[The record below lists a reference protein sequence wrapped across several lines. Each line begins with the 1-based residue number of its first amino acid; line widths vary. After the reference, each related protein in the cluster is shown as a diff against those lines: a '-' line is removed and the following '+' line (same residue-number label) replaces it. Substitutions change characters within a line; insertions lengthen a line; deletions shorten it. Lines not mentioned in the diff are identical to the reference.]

1 MFLKTFIRTLRKN
14 TFFSLL
20 NIVGLALGMS
30 VFLLVAL
37 YVQFEKSYESFN
49 PNATTTYRITLETY
63 LNNERVFSSAE
74 NYPEVANV
82 IKELPEVEDVTRLYN
97 LGYKNNVII
106 TNEEATPQPIAFK
119 QRKFL
124 YADSSFLSLMGYTL
138 SAGDINTALSEPHST
153 VLTKQSA
160 ERYFGK
166 ENPIGKMLR
175 MRDDDGNDELVRVTG
190 VVNETPLNTHLKFD
204 ILFSYKTL
212 FARTAN
218 NATVASTTARFDHS
232 WGRNDMYTYVRLVRG
247 TDVADFESKLADLER
262 NTNPEA
268 KQSGERNVLKLQPL
282 NDIHLTSKLTD
293 EAEPNS
299 DERIV
304 SFSALI
310 GLFVLAIAFIN
321 YINLSTAQAMERAR
335 EVGVRKIMGA
345 VKRQLILQFLT
356 EAACVNLASLLLAYA
371 LIGLALPL
379 FNTIAGLPLTIHFL
393 IQPWFIS
400 LLLILWVSGTLLS
413 GFYPALVLSSF
424 HPMSIVKGR
433 MKNSIRGVMMRKSLV
448 VFQFMASVALIAGT
462 LIVFRQ
468 LDHMLKKDLG
478 MNMSQVLVVERPSIG
493 PRQDGFI
500 SAFEQFRNTVKGHS
514 AIESLSMSGTVP
526 GKQREYKV
534 SLKRYGASDDQLIT
548 TRINSM
554 DYEFM
559 DVYQMK
565 ILAGRVFSEAYPK
578 DRDTAVVITESASRL
593 LGFAT
598 PQDAIGQ
605 TLTIP
610 DWTSP
615 IVVGVVNDY
624 HQVSLKSKMDPAL
637 FYCDVTEGEYYS
649 MRINGTA
656 VDDAV
661 RTVEAAWKKSFPGNP
676 FEYFFLDDYFNSQ
689 YKNEQRFGMLFTT
702 FSVLAL
708 IIGCLGLLGLS
719 AYTTIQRTK
728 EIGIRKVLGS
738 SETGIFSLL
747 SMEYIKLIGIASLL
761 AIPIVYFLMHQ
772 WIENFPYRTTISPV
786 VFMIAGS
793 AVLIIAL
800 LTVSIQTIRA
810 ARANPVKALRSE

>member
-1 MFLKTFIRTLRKN
+1 MFLKTFIRALRKN

-20 NIVGLALGMS
+20 NIIGLALGMS

-37 YVQFEKSYESFN
+37 YVHFEKSYESFN
-49 PNATTTYRITLETY
+49 PNAATVYRITLETY
-63 LNNERVFSSAE
+63 VNNERVFSSAE

-82 IKELPEVEDVTRLYN
+82 IQELPEVQDVTRLYN

-106 TNEEATPQPIAFK
+106 TNEDAKPQPIAFK
-119 QRKFL
+119 QRRFL

-138 SAGDINTALSEPHST
+138 LAGDINTALSEPHTT

-160 ERYFGK
+160 ELYFGN

-175 MRDDDGNDELVRVTG
+175 MHDDDGNDELVRVTG
-190 VVNETPLNTHLKFD
+190 IVKETPLNTHLKFD

-212 FARTAN
+212 LARTAN
-218 NATVASTTARFDHS
+218 NATVESTTARFDHS
-232 WGRNDMYTYVRLVRG
+232 WSRNDMYTYVRLAPG
-247 TDVADFESKLADLER
+247 TNVSDFEHKLADLEQ
-262 NTNPEA
+262 NKNLEA
-268 KQSGERNVLKLQPL
+268 KQSGERNVLKLQPIQ
-282 NDIHLTSKLTD
+282 DIHLTSKLAD
-293 EAEPNS
+293 ESEANG

-356 EAACVNLASLLLAYA
+356 EAACINLASLLLAYA

-379 FNTIAGLPLTIHFL
+379 FNSISGLPLTIQFL
-393 IQPWFIS
+393 MQPWFVS
-400 LLLILWVSGTLLS
+400 LLAILWLSGTLLS

-424 HPMSIVKGR
+424 QPMSIVKGR
-433 MKNSIRGVMMRKSLV
+433 MKNSMRGVMLRKSLV

-468 LDHMLKKDLG
+468 LDHMLKEDLG

-493 PRQDGFI
+493 PGQAEFVN
-500 SAFEQFRNTVKGHS
+500 AFQQFKNTVKGNS
-514 AIESLSMSGTVP
+514 AIESFSISGTVP

-548 TRINSM
+548 TRVNSM

-559 DVYQMK
+559 DVYKMK
-565 ILAGRVFSEAYPK
+565 ILAGRVFSEAYTK

-605 TLTIP
+605 TVTVP
-610 DWTSP
+610 GWTSP

-624 HQVSLKSKMDPAL
+624 HQVSLKSKLEPAL
-637 FYCDVTEGEYYS
+637 FYCDPVEGEFYS
-649 MRINGTA
+649 MRINGNA
-656 VDDAV
+656 VDNAV
-661 RTVEAAWKKSFPGNP
+661 RTVESAWKKSFPGNP
-676 FEYFFLDDYFNSQ
+676 FEYFFLDDYFNNQ

-747 SMEYIKLIGIASLL
+747 SIEYIKLIGIASVL
-761 AIPIVYFLMHQ
+761 AIPIVYFLMHH
-772 WIENFPYRTTISPV
+772 WIENFPYRTKISPI
-786 VFMIAGS
+786 VFIVAGS
-793 AVLIIAL
+793 TVLIIAL

>member
-20 NIVGLALGMS
+20 NIIGLALGMS

-49 PNATTTYRITLETY
+49 PNAATVYRITLETY

-82 IKELPEVEDVTRLYN
+82 ILELPEVEDVTRLYN

-106 TNEEATPQPIAFK
+106 TNEDAKPQPIAFK
-119 QRKFL
+119 QRRFL

-138 SAGDINTALSEPHST
+138 SAGDLNTALSEPHTT

-160 ERYFGK
+160 ELYFGN

-190 VVNETPLNTHLKFD
+190 IVNDTPLNTHLKFD

-212 FARTAN
+212 FARTVN
-218 NATVASTTARFDHS
+218 DATVASTTARFDHS
-232 WGRNDMYTYVRLVRG
+232 WSRNDMYTYVRLAPG
-247 TDVADFESKLADLER
+247 TNVADFESKLADLEQ
-262 NTNPEA
+262 NKNPEA
-268 KQSGERNVLKLQPL
+268 KQSGERNVLKLQAL
-282 NDIHLTSKLTD
+282 QDIHLTSKLAD
-293 EAEPNS
+293 EAEPNG

-310 GLFVLAIAFIN
+310 GLFVLSIAFIN

-379 FNTIAGLPLTIHFL
+379 FNTIAGLPLTIQFL

-400 LLLILWVSGTLLS
+400 LLAILWLSGTLLS

-433 MKNSIRGVMMRKSLV
+433 MKNSMRGVMLRKSLV
-448 VFQFMASVALIAGT
+448 IFQFMASVALIAGT

-468 LDHMLKKDLG
+468 LDHMLKEDLG

-493 PRQDGFI
+493 PRQAGFP
-500 SAFEQFRNTVKGHS
+500 SAFEQFKNTVKSHS
-514 AIESLSMSGTVP
+514 AIESFSISGTVP

-548 TRINSM
+548 TRVNSM

-559 DVYQMK
+559 DVYKMK
-565 ILAGRVFSEAYPK
+565 ILAGRVFSEAYKK

-605 TLTIP
+605 TVTIP

-615 IVVGVVNDY
+615 IVVGVINDY
-624 HQVSLKSKMDPAL
+624 HHVSLKSKMDPVL
-637 FYCDVTEGEYYS
+637 FYCDPVEGEYYS

-676 FEYFFLDDYFNSQ
+676 FEYFFLDDYFNNQ

-719 AYTTIQRTK
+719 AYTTSQRSK

-738 SETGIFSLL
+738 TETGIFSLL
-747 SMEYIKLIGIASLL
+747 SMEYIKLIGIASVL
-761 AIPIVYFLMHQ
+761 AIPIVYFVMHQ

-786 VFMIAGS
+786 VFIVAGS
-793 AVLIIAL
+793 AVLTIAL